1 MFNSNSYLK
10 QTKSASTATGILNL
24 YTLYVVILWPYNLSP
39 EFTIGNCLFGTV
51 KLAKN
56 ADVDKYGYSGSCIG
70 FDACSSFLLSNKKE
84 MTEKMLLFLMYMT
97 VHLSMLI
104 TKKKLI
110 LGKSPTNGLDYS
122 ITTAETE
129 YSINFAGQGKK

>member
-10 QTKSASTATGILNL
+10 QAKSASTATGILNL
-24 YTLYVVILWPYNLSP
+24 YTLYVVIFWPYNLSA

-56 ADVDKYGYSGSCIG
+56 ADVDKYGYSGSFIG

-104 TKKKLI
+104 TKKII
-110 LGKSPTNGLDYS
+110 LRKSPTNGLEDS

-129 YSINFAGQGKK
+129 YSIDIAGQGKK

>member
-10 QTKSASTATGILNL
+10 QAKSASTATGIVNL
-24 YTLYVVILWPYNLSP
+24 YTLYVVIFWPYNLSA

-56 ADVDKYGYSGSCIG
+56 ADVDKYGYSGSFIG

-104 TKKKLI
+104 TKKII
-110 LGKSPTNGLDYS
+110 LRKSPTNGLEDS

-129 YSINFAGQGKK
+129 YSIDIAGQGKK

>member
-1 MFNSNSYLK
+1 MFNTNSYLK
-10 QTKSASTATGILNL
+10 QTKSAFTATGIVNL
-24 YTLYVVILWPYNLSP
+24 YTFYVVILWPYNLSA

-104 TKKKLI
+104 TKKI
-110 LGKSPTNGLDYS
+110 NSWEKSNKW
-122 ITTAETE
+122 I
-129 YSINFAGQGKK
+129 I

>member
-10 QTKSASTATGILNL
+10 QAKSASTATGIVNL
-24 YTLYVVILWPYNLSP
+24 YTLYVVIFWPYNLSA

-70 FDACSSFLLSNKKE
+70 FDACPSFLLSNKKE

-104 TKKKLI
+104 TKKII
-110 LGKSPTNGLDYS
+110 LRKSPTNGLEDS

-129 YSINFAGQGKK
+129 YSIDIAGQGKK

>member
-10 QTKSASTATGILNL
+10 QAKSASTATGIVNL
-24 YTLYVVILWPYNLSP
+24 YTLYVVILWPYNLSV

-84 MTEKMLLFLMYMT
+84 MTEKMLLFLLYMT

-104 TKKKLI
+104 TKKII
-110 LGKSPTNGLDYS
+110 LRKSPTNGLDDS

-129 YSINFAGQGKK
+129 YSIDIAGQGKK

>member
-10 QTKSASTATGILNL
+10 QAKSASTATGIVNL
-24 YTLYVVILWPYNLSP
+24 YTLYVVIFWPYNLSA

-70 FDACSSFLLSNKKE
+70 FDACPSFLLSNKKE

-104 TKKKLI
+104 TKNII
-110 LGKSPTNGLDYS
+110 LRKSPTNGLEDS

-129 YSINFAGQGKK
+129 YSIDIAGQGKK